1 MIRATVRPQTIVMF
15 LSLQK
20 LLLLLSVI
28 SAFAAAGL
36 AQERFVSGPSPA
48 PAGLPFAAGETLS
61 YEGKLSKIIS
71 GITVADLTFTV
82 HEPPAEGQMLVKA
95 EARSKGTLLKLFR
108 FSFLQT
114 IESTFRPDARVFQT
128 KKLDV
133 QKERVRESEAEF
145 DYDELRVTY
154 IETNPKEPMS
164 PPRKIASDIK
174 PDTFDMVSAIYRLR
188 MLPLKVGT
196 LVEMTVSDS
205 GLVYRVPVKVTA
217 RERVKTIFGKI
228 WCLKVE
234 PNVFGPGRLIER
246 EGSMVIWLTDDE
258 RKIPVRSLV
267 HSPVGKVDIKLKTAK
282 NLRS

>member
-1 MIRATVRPQTIVMF
+1 MY
-15 LSLQK
+15 LSLHRFI
-20 LLLLLSVI
+20 LSLSGI
-28 SAFAAAGL
+28 ALFAAIGL
-36 AQERFVSGPSPA
+36 AQESFISSPSPE
-48 PAGLPFAAGETLS
+48 PAALPFSTGETLS

-82 HEPPAEGQMLVKA
+82 LEPPAKGQMQVKA

-133 QKERVRESEAEF
+133 QKERVRESEADF
-145 DYDELRVTY
+145 DYGELRVTY
-154 IETNPKEPMS
+154 TETNPKEPMS
-164 PPRKIASDIK
+164 PPRKIASEIK
-174 PDTFDMVSAIYRLR
+174 PETYDMVSAIYRLR
-188 MLPLKVGT
+188 MLPLQVGS
-196 LVEMTVSDS
+196 LVELTVSDS

-217 RERVKTIFGKI
+217 RERVKTIFGKV

-234 PNVFGPGRLIER
+234 PDVFGPDRLIER
-246 EGSMVIWLTDDE
+246 EGSMVIWLTDDA

-267 HSPVGKVDIKLKTAK
+267 HSPVGKVDIKLKAAK